1 MLWWKKY
8 TVLWPFSFSYSVT
21 HLSHHHLMD
30 HPAAAAGQVGS
41 LPRIPTTVSH
51 VVVVPV
57 CHPRAR
63 VARPPWLRMRLN
75 ECGLDAVSVL
85 SERVGVSCSGSERWL
100 AEWRSVVSWIWLR
113 TVNDSLDSRQRR
125 RTPFGWRR
133 HITRSARHW
142 STVAECFVVAMWA
155 RSFRRCRLCAKNV
168 VEGRYQLVWRSGLDT
183 PRQAL
188 GHACH
193 RRRLNCI
200 NKVKFGSRGVESVS
214 NSATVKSSRQSCQPA
229 SCKFCRQPSTV
240 NRHPCYG
247 QPATFYF
254 TFTFSF
260 CFYLSV
266 VFPPRL
272 NEPSKFTLLILLLIV
287 VGTCPRPCRDAAK
300 PRPCGPPRPCDP
312 PFGRAQLVNY

>member
-133 HITRSARHW
+133 HYSFCSPLIDRRWVFRRRNVSTIF
-142 STVAECFVVAMWA
+142 STVSTVCEK
-155 RSFRRCRLCAKNV
+155 RCRRTVSASVTVRPGHAKT
-168 VEGRYQLVWRSGLDT
+168 GLGTRLSSPSIKLYQQSQIRKSRSGVSL
-183 PRQAL
+183 QQCY
-188 GHACH
+188 GE
-193 RRRLNCI
+193 
-200 NKVKFGSRGVESVS
+200 VQSSVVPTCELQVLP
-214 NSATVKSSRQSCQPA
+214 SAVN
-229 SCKFCRQPSTV
+229 RQPSSLL
-240 NRHPCYG
+240 R
-247 QPATFYF
+247 PASHVLFYF
-254 TFTFSF
+254 YF
-260 CFYLSV
+260 
-266 VFPPRL
+266 
-272 NEPSKFTLLILLLIV
+272 
-287 VGTCPRPCRDAAK
+287 
-300 PRPCGPPRPCDP
+300 
-312 PFGRAQLVNY
+312 